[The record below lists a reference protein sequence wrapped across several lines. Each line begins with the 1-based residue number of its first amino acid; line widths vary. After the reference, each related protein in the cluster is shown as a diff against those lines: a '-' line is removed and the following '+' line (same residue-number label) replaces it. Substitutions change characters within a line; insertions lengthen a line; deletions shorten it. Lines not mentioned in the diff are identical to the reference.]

1 MHVRTVF
8 EPFFEIQKFAG
19 DLYTLIRGDTIEGTT
34 KPGFIATGDNGEQEP
49 CHWLTVTVNGFMLLH
64 VPTKT
69 ADFQLVQVESLQG
82 GKVRLTRLSNPYSLE
97 L

>member
-1 MHVRTVF
+1 MHVRTVYQ
-8 EPFFEIQKFAG
+8 PFFEIQQYAG
-19 DLYTLIRGDTIEGTT
+19 DLLTLIRGDTIEGTT

-49 CHWLTVTVNGFMLLH
+49 CHWLTVTINGFTLLH

-82 GKVRLTRLSNPYSLE
+82 GKVRLTKLANPFSLP